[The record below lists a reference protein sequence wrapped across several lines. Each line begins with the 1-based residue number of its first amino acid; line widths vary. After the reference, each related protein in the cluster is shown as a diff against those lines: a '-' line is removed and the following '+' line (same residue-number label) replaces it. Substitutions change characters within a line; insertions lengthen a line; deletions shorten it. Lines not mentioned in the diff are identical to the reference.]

1 MLRLDTY
8 INRFSEVR
16 ILCVGDVMLD
26 TFLYG
31 SVQRISPEAPVP
43 VFRMG
48 SSREMPGGAG
58 NVVANLAALG
68 CKTAFVGVIGKDD
81 AGDKLESFLKE
92 AACETSMIREE
103 SYPTTRKMRFVAG
116 THHLLR
122 ADQEE
127 RLTMSPSLRTQLLE
141 TISREI
147 KSSDVVLLSDY
158 GKGVFTRETAQ
169 DIITLC
175 RKFCKTVIIDP
186 KGADYSIYEGATLVK
201 PNLKEFELV
210 TGMEFDPSD
219 SGFAEKAVEGAKL
232 LFERFHIQN
241 VLVTLS
247 EHGMMFISS
256 DDPEDCIRIPT
267 VAREVFDVSGAGDT
281 SLATLGA
288 AVAAGADIPKAMQMA
303 NIASGIVVGKL
314 GTACVTQDEL
324 KSALIETSSK
334 IHSLSPR
341 NNIVNPPE
349 AARIVEALKK
359 SGKTIGFT
367 NGCFD
372 LLHLGHLHSFMQAK
386 QECDILVVGLNSD
399 ASVKRLKGPD
409 RPINDQ
415 EMRALMLASLDYI
428 DYVVVFDEDTA
439 LPLIDLLKPDVI
451 AKEGYPIEKWPEG
464 QRVLSYGGRAVQLD
478 RVDGYSTTGI
488 VHKLQQHTP

>member
-1 MLRLDTY
+1 MLRLNTY
-8 INRFSEVR
+8 IRRFSEVR

-31 SVQRISPEAPVP
+31 SVNRISPEAPVP
-43 VFRMG
+43 VFKMG
-48 SSREMPGGAG
+48 TRREMLGGAG
-58 NVVANLAALG
+58 NVVANLSSLE
-68 CKTAFVGVIGKDD
+68 CRTAFVGVVGQDGE
-81 AGDKLESFLKE
+81 GDKVESFLRQT
-92 AACETSMIREE
+92 ACESSLIREKG
-103 SYPTTRKMRFVAG
+103 YPTTMKTRFVAEN
-116 THHLLR
+116 HHLLR

-127 RLTMSPSLRTQLLE
+127 TLNMSPSLRSRLLE
-141 TISREI
+141 AVRKEI
-147 KSSDVVLLSDY
+147 PASNVVLLSDY
-158 GKGVFTRETAQ
+158 GKGLFTKETTQ

-175 RKFCKTVIIDP
+175 HDLGKTVIVDP
-186 KGADYSIYEGATLVK
+186 KGADYSIYAGATLVK

-210 TGMEFDPSD
+210 TGMTFNPSHPD
-219 SGFAEKAVEGAKL
+219 FSARAVEGAKL
-232 LFERFHIQN
+232 LFSQFHIQN

-247 EHGMMFISS
+247 EHGMVFISS
-256 DDPEDCIRIPT
+256 NAPDDFIRIPT

-288 AVAAGADIPKAMQMA
+288 AVSAGANMTEAMQLA

-324 KSALIETSSK
+324 NTALIETAGKMHNLRTRS
-334 IHSLSPR
+334 
-341 NNIVNPPE
+341 NILCPEDAVHVVNS
-349 AARIVEALKK
+349 LKK
-359 SGKTIGFT
+359 SGKTVGFT

-386 QECDILVVGLNSD
+386 QECDILIVGLNSD
-399 ASVKRLKGPD
+399 ASVKRLKGPS

-415 EMRALMLASLDYI
+415 DTRALMLASLEYI
-428 DYVVVFDEDTA
+428 DYVVIFDDDTA

-478 RVDGYSTTGI
+478 RVDGYSTTSI
-488 VHKLQQHTP
+488 VHKLQHNNS